1 MGLIHIKK
9 ISVIFTMIKYED
21 DFFDHRNQQE
31 IIMNVSD
38 WKENTQEKLAS
49 DLQAVVTSAE
59 DLLKVTADQAGEGY
73 ANARRKVENTLRSA
87 KQQLAEVSDTV
98 VTQGKQAAKVTDE
111 YVRDK
116 PWQAVGIGAAVG
128 VIVGMLIR
136 RH

>member
-1 MGLIHIKK
+1 M
-9 ISVIFTMIKYED
+9 
-21 DFFDHRNQQE
+21 R
-31 IIMNVSD
+31 VSD
-38 WKENTQEKLAS
+38 WKENTQEKLAE

-73 ANARRKVENTLRSA
+73 ANARRKVESTLRSA
-87 KQQLAEVSDTV
+87 KAQLAEVSDTV
-98 VTQGKQAAKVTDE
+98 MTQGKQAAKVTDE